1 MFIVCVQC
9 WLKLKILAIC
19 ENESSLCIFNITN
32 LIKINVM
39 NMQMFFINGTSIVSF
54 ILFSQYDFS
63 SSSYTNSKPLFW
75 TPWPICC
82 PQRFCNSHLLLTNK
96 FLLTTNSFSILMAS
110 FQEHPIYEIKT
121 NHINRI
127 LTHTQT

>member
-1 MFIVCVQC
+1 MYTVQC
-9 WLKLKILAIC
+9 WLKLNILAIC

-63 SSSYTNSKPLFW
+63 PSSYTNSKPLFW
-75 TPWPICC
+75 TPWPIFC
-82 PQRFCNSHLLLTNK
+82 PQRFLTSHLLLMNK
-96 FLLTTNSFSILMAS
+96 FLLTTKSFSILMAS
-110 FQEHPIYEIKT
+110 FQEHPIYHQSYKQDT
-121 NHINRI
+121 H
-127 LTHTQT
+127 THTQT